1 MNSLLERIKEY
12 LNPVKIISSSL
23 CENQE
28 LLLSVKEEQIFL
40 NNRKD
45 VFCLLKKGGSLLLDF
60 GKELHGGIKIL
71 TSRSASNVRIR
82 FGESVAEACA
92 ELGENNACNAH
103 SVRDM
108 QVFLPELSDQEHG
121 QTGFRFVRID
131 NVGNVD
137 LKLVAVYASYH
148 HLKVLPVGYFECDD
162 ARVNEIYSVAART
175 LFLCMQNR
183 LWDGIKRDRLVW
195 IGDMHPETT
204 GIYCLYGDH
213 PLIELGLKE
222 TAEHC
227 PIEEWMN
234 GIPSYSFWW
243 LSILC
248 DYDFCCVK
256 REFVLT
262 QLPYAEKLVEKISK
276 CVSDSGNISYS
287 PSNNF
292 FINWE
297 TVDDPSLECANRGLL
312 LWTMKKYVSMLKR
325 YGKKS
330 EVANLVIDKLVKND
344 WFDGKSK
351 AVAAIYALG
360 YGVNA
365 KVKAVLSSGGV
376 MGFSTFMSYYIAQ
389 AVKECLDGKTAL
401 GLLKEFYGGML
412 DRGATSFWES
422 YEPDWLINSGR
433 IDALPKEGEKDIH
446 SSFGSNCYNGF
457 RLSLCHGWS
466 CGPVQFLTENALG
479 IKFIEAGGKKI
490 KIQPD
495 LMGLKSVRG
504 KVPTAYGVIEISHEQ
519 TEKGIKTE
527 YKLPDGVTVVE

>member
-1 MNSLLERIKEY
+1 MNSLTERIKEY
-12 LNPVKIISSSL
+12 LNPVKIVFSSL
-23 CENQE
+23 CENKE

-40 NNRKD
+40 NNKESE
-45 VFCLLKKGGSLLLDF
+45 FCVLKTGGSLLLDF
-60 GKELHGGIKIL
+60 GKELHGGIRIF

-82 FGESVAEACA
+82 FGESVAEACS
-92 ELGENNACNAH
+92 ELGENNSCNAH

-108 QVFLPELSDQEHG
+108 QVFLPSLSDQEHG

-131 NVGNVD
+131 NVGEED
-137 LKLVAVYASYH
+137 LKFVAIYAAYH

-162 ARVNEIYSVAART
+162 DRVNEIYSAAART

-227 PIEEWMN
+227 PIEEWIN

-243 LSILC
+243 IAILC
-248 DYDFCCVK
+248 DYDFYCDK
-256 REFVLT
+256 REFTLS
-262 QLPYAEKLVEKISK
+262 QLSYAEKLIEKINK
-276 CVSDSGNISYS
+276 CVSESGNISYA
-287 PSNNF
+287 PLNNY

-297 TVDDPSLECANRGLL
+297 TAGDPSLECANRGLL
-312 LWTMKKYVSMLKR
+312 LWTMKKYVSMLDR

-330 EVANLVIDKLVKND
+330 ENANLIISKLVKNNS
-344 WFDGKSK
+344 FDGKTK
-351 AVAAIYALG
+351 AIAAIYALG
-360 YGVNA
+360 YGLND
-365 KVKAVLSSGGV
+365 KVCAVLSSDGV
-376 MGFSTFMSYYIAQ
+376 KGFSTFMSYYIAQ
-389 AVKECLDGKTAL
+389 AIKECSGGETAIN
-401 GLLKEFYGGML
+401 LLKEFYGGML

-422 YEPDWLINSGR
+422 YDPEWLINSGR

-446 SSFGSNCYNGF
+446 SSFGTNCYKGF

-479 IKFIEAGGKKI
+479 VKFVEAGGKKI

-495 LMGLKSVRG
+495 LMGLKYVKG
-504 KVPTAYGVIEISHEQ
+504 KVPTAYGIIEISHEK
-519 TEKGIKTE
+519 TENGIKTE
-527 YKLPDGVTVVE
+527 YKLPDGVTLAE